1 MNAPTEK
8 LAADVKVLAADV
20 DELIRATAAETGDRL
35 NAARNR
41 VQAALVGARDTVVVQ
56 GRDAAATTDRYVR
69 ENTWTAVGVAGA
81 IGFFVG
87 LLVGRR

>member
-20 DELIRATAAETGDRL
+20 EELIRATAAETGDRL
-35 NAARNR
+35 HAARNR

-69 ENTWTAVGVAGA
+69 ENTWTAVGVSCA